1 MKCVGNS
8 GFCSLAEHQQSA
20 LYGNCIQLSLHLHLS
35 PLPNQHDEVL
45 QQWSYFHSEY
55 SVHSKC
61 SVKAL
66 WRNGWNED
74 RRRTLSFF
82 KRRFWRKGE
91 RGWLACIWKGKI
103 YLRVGKNPSRFE
115 KETRDSGEEADQ
127 MQMRRRMR
135 EYDARNMECCHQPR
149 LGLTLKSLEWHFSFR
164 DGRKYKW
171 GWIGKERLE
180 MCRKKSRAMT
190 LVTVLVN

>member
-1 MKCVGNS
+1 MVIVYSCLFIS
-8 GFCSLAEHQQSA
+8 TSLPYQTNTMRSFSNDH
-20 LYGNCIQLSLHLHLS
+20 IFILSTL
-35 PLPNQHDEVL
+35 
-45 QQWSYFHSEY
+45 
-55 SVHSKC
+55 HSKC

-66 WRNGWNED
+66 WRKGWNED

-135 EYDARNMECCHQPR
+135 EYDSRNMECGHQP
-149 LGLTLKSLEWHFSFR
+149 
-164 DGRKYKW
+164 DW
-171 GWIGKERLE
+171 GWLWRVWSDIFPSE
-180 MCRKKSRAMT
+180 MGENISG
-190 LVTVLVN
+190 VG